1 MKKLIIIF
9 LLLQLSFHSIAQDVV
24 APDYV
29 FCEIIGHKKQFN
41 LNTTISLDIGQKRT
55 FLQDDRM
62 RNEETGELIKF
73 SSMIDALNFMTE
85 RGWEFVQAYVI
96 DDGSYN
102 YKHWILKRRLSEAE
116 KKDYKAIKE

>member
-1 MKKLIIIF
+1 M
-9 LLLQLSFHSIAQDVV
+9 
-24 APDYV
+24 
-29 FCEIIGHKKQFN
+29 
-41 LNTTISLDIGQKRT
+41 GQERT

-96 DDGSYN
+96 DDGNYN
-102 YKHWILKRRLSEAE
+102 YKHWILKRRLREA
-116 KKDYKAIKE
+116 